1 MIFLLSQE
9 KLNKKETFMDEK
21 ENKKELI
28 IMNIY
33 DFRIEIKAN
42 KVPININNEII
53 EYTQDENRQNHLYCE
68 IYYKDIVISKGI
80 VLDFYKEFKILEDF
94 EGNLF
99 TDIMTFEYNNR
110 VHQTFTKLGKYTYE
124 MKYLNKPPIQKD
136 KRELYINEIISNFNG
151 YINKLTEN
159 HNNLNITFI
168 PSNSKIPDELAN
180 KLSVI
185 NTLPL
190 NKIISKNNSISSK
203 SITHLSEQPLNKY
216 SVNLNSSNQDDIFI
230 LIDDVMGTGA
240 SLCEIMYKFYSVNKK
255 TNYFFIP
262 VKDVK
267 R

>member
-1 MIFLLSQE
+1 
-9 KLNKKETFMDEK
+9 
-21 ENKKELI
+21 
-28 IMNIY
+28 MNIY
-33 DFRIEIKAN
+33 DFKVVIKAK

-53 EYTQDENRQNHLYCE
+53 EYIRDIDKQNEHLYCE
-68 IYYKDIVISKGI
+68 IFYKESLISKGI
-80 VLDFYKEFKILEDF
+80 ILDYYKKFEILQDF
-94 EGNLF
+94 NNNLF
-99 TDIMTFEYNNR
+99 THILTFEYNNR
-110 VHQTFTKLGKYTYE
+110 ECQSYTKLGKCTYE

-136 KRELYINEIISNFNG
+136 KRELYINDIISNFNG
-151 YINKLTEN
+151 YINKLKEN
-159 HNNLNITFI
+159 HNKLNITFI

-185 NTLPL
+185 NALPL
-190 NKIISKNNSISSK
+190 NKIFSKNNSISSK

-240 SLCEIMYKFYSVNKK
+240 SLCETMYELYSLNKK